1 MAGSDAETDRLFLA
15 VPLTDEV
22 RNELVTELP
31 PLPGRPVP
39 PRNWHFTL
47 RFLGDT
53 KAHQRDVLTSAL
65 RKAPLGAPF
74 SIRFSGLGAFPRP
87 KRARIIW
94 LGVDEGAHE
103 LASLAKNVES
113 TVRRAGFPPEQRP
126 FKAHLTISRVE
137 PSQPVIEVLAG
148 RAPLAVEMPV
158 REVCLVRSQ
167 LGGGPAR
174 YEVLHRFPLAV

>member
-1 MAGSDAETDRLFLA
+1 MAGSESQTDRLFLA

-22 RNELVTELP
+22 RNKLVAELP
-31 PLPGRPVP
+31 PLPGRSVP
-39 PRNWHFTL
+39 PGNWHFTL
-47 RFLGDT
+47 RFLGNT
-53 KAHQRDVLTSAL
+53 NAQQRDALTSAL
-65 RKAPLGAPF
+65 RKTRLGPPF
-74 SIRFSGLGAFPRP
+74 SICFSGLGAFPRP

-94 LGVDEGAHE
+94 LGVDEGAKE
-103 LASLAKNVES
+103 LALLAETVES
-113 TVRRAGFPPEQRP
+113 AVRRAGFPPEERP

-137 PSQPVIEVLAG
+137 PGQPVAEVLAAQ
-148 RAPLAVEMPV
+148 RPLAVRMPV